1 MSEQD
6 RERVERMQA
15 IPGATIELLIANTY
29 GTTINAAGRTISEEA
44 FMGLRDEMA
53 TWVGTRIQKRL
64 DAGGK
69 AAKVKVTVTVEF
81 PR

>member
-1 MSEQD
+1 
-6 RERVERMQA
+6 
-15 IPGATIELLIANTY
+15 
-29 GTTINAAGRTISEEA
+29 
-44 FMGLRDEMA
+44 LRDEMA